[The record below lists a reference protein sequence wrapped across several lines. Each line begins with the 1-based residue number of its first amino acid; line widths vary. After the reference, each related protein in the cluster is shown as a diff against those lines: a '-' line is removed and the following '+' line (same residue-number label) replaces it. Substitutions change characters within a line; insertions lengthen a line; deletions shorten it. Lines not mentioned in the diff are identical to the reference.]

1 MSISMRMPFWAR
13 ALLLSLS
20 LAWAL
25 PAPVAAG
32 VEESVLAGGNDAR
45 ARAGCG
51 PLRMN
56 PKLTAAAK
64 SHARAMAEQNFFS
77 HASKDGSRVSN
88 RIRRQGYS
96 YRAAAENIAA
106 GQKSASQVVG
116 GWLQSAGHRRNIL
129 NCVLKETGIAVVYQA
144 DDKPIQGQSQPLHY
158 YWVQVFATPK

>member
-1 MSISMRMPFWAR
+1 MSISMRTPFWAR
-13 ALLLSLS
+13 AMLLSLA

-32 VEESVLAGGNDAR
+32 VEESVLAGVNDAR

-64 SHARAMAEQNFFS
+64 SHARAMAEQNFFG
-77 HASKDGSRVSN
+77 HTGKDGSRFSN
-88 RIRRQGYS
+88 RIGRQGYS

-116 GWLQSAGHRRNIL
+116 NWLKSAGHRRNIL
-129 NCVLKETGIAVVYQA
+129 NCRLKETGIAVVYQP
-144 DDKPIQGQSQPLHY
+144 DDAPIRGQRQPLRY
-158 YWVQVFATPK
+158 YWVQVFATPR